1 MRLLFAA
8 ALLVTAQ
15 AASLGAEKCTWGP
28 SYWCSSVPAATRCS
42 AFAHCLDT
50 QWKHQ
55 LLDVEQTDLCAFS
68 QKMVETVRHVLT
80 LSNGQDQATHLLAST
95 CSYIKDSSERQECK
109 LLVKKYLPQ
118 VFKLINT
125 DIPKYQPPT
134 NKTICTDCR
143 TFVGDLR
150 TLISQEGSKDRF
162 LKVMDDICS
171 DFGPLDILCKAY
183 VDSTMPS
190 TFDFIA
196 DNDSQLLEEEED
208 IPCNDCRKT
217 MTSVLAFD
225 KDSHFRVRSKH
236 LFFLKMAVEKAF
248 AFICSLTTL
257 GEQKCHSLSETLPSD
272 FAAFVSRHVDAE
284 SVCTETLRCI
294 EDEDSTE
301 VMATARAPVPTD
313 FCGDCQKFFGD
324 VKAVLRNKYSA
335 PEATAL
341 AKQIICQEVGPL
353 EFECNAIL
361 EAGMPT
367 ILDLLAQE
375 DNPDKVCA
383 ALTLCPKRAD
393 VSKFDLV
400 KAFDAAWEKKSL
412 GDFKCD
418 ECAVLVQD
426 ARDLDRDPD
435 VQKGI
440 ETFLNDIC
448 GELGQDEQKRLIV
461 TMWYLSQ
468 CKDLVKQYSPQLF
481 QIIASELEPEVVCEL
496 LLRCTKPE
504 LESEEDFPAATV
516 VTPDTVLLAVDPTE
530 PTPSEYFVKKSK
542 KNSSVECAICRLA
555 MEVLDAR
562 IADNRT
568 EESVMNELEGLCNL
582 LPSTVKEPCDQFI
595 QEYTPAIVDLLLQEL
610 DPLLVCDE
618 LQVCDNGTESHYSF
632 TAPASEPEEV
642 TEKPTAE
649 EVLEVVRMPE
659 SSIEC
664 QICQLVVGTVDSII
678 GENRTEAAIQQ
689 ALDDICNILPSGI
702 RPQCLSF
709 VNEYA
714 SVVIELLLQELDPDE
729 VCVNIGLCDNSTEL
743 DYMLGDNR
751 SEPAIENALDKV
763 CTLFPDT
770 ISTEC
775 ENFVNTYAPAVIN
788 LLIQEL
794 DPKSPAVESALDR
807 VCNLLPDTISAE
819 CQSFINTYAPAVV
832 HLLIEEMDPKR
843 ICKELGL
850 CDSKPATAEVDL
862 PHTEKTAPQDDL
874 ECELCHAIITEINKI
889 IGDDRSEE
897 AIIRAVEVVC
907 DVVSG
912 DLKIQ
917 CKSEIENYG
926 PAVLDLLQHMDDPN
940 TVCRALKVCPASQKT
955 RHSPTAVK
963 TGEVCLVCQTLATY
977 AGEALNEQSTVDEVT
992 KLMEDVCGVLPT
1004 DFRSECDTVVDQF
1017 APMIIKLLADK
1028 YDPLQVCQALE
1039 LCSKENSSSQPDLLG
1054 VDACTFGPAY
1064 WCANMDNARK
1074 CKAVDHCIKNYDLKP

>member
-1 MRLLFAA
+1 MRVIHVSVRVGF
-8 ALLVTAQ
+8 
-15 AASLGAEKCTWGP
+15 
-28 SYWCSSVPAATRCS
+28 SSRRFEPIHEIGQEINFDHWHQGRVSCRCS

-80 LSNGQDQATHLLAST
+80 LSNGQEPQSVATVLGFCHP
-95 CSYIKDSSERQECK
+95 ISESNDVPVVYE
-109 LLVKKYLPQ
+109 
-118 VFKLINT
+118 
-125 DIPKYQPPT
+125 
-134 NKTICTDCR
+134 
-143 TFVGDLR
+143 
-150 TLISQEGSKDRF
+150 DRF

-196 DNDSQLLEEEED
+196 DNDNPELVCRVSTFCLDTEKVKWHTLFKKTIHKWKASMEQL
-208 IPCNDCRKT
+208 
-217 MTSVLAFD
+217 
-225 KDSHFRVRSKH
+225 
-236 LFFLKMAVEKAF
+236 
-248 AFICSLTTL
+248 
-257 GEQKCHSLSETLPSD
+257 Q
-272 FAAFVSRHVDAE
+272 DAE

-353 EFECNAIL
+353 EFE
-361 EAGMPT
+361 
-367 ILDLLAQE
+367 
-375 DNPDKVCA
+375 NPDKVCA

-400 KAFDAAWEKKSL
+400 KAFDAAWEKKS
-412 GDFKCD
+412 
-418 ECAVLVQD
+418 D

-448 GELGQDEQKRLIV
+448 GELGQDEQK
-461 TMWYLSQ
+461 

-542 KNSSVECAICRLA
+542 KNSVVYESRMKEEKQQEEEEEVKVGESVECAICRLA

-729 VCVNIGLCDNSTEL
+729 VCVNIGLCDNSTAKGEEVERMRMERGS
-743 DYMLGDNR
+743 D
-751 SEPAIENALDKV
+751 
-763 CTLFPDT
+763 
-770 ISTEC
+770 TEC

-794 DPKSPAVESALDR
+794 DPKS
-807 VCNLLPDTISAE
+807 VCKELGLCDSAE
-819 CQSFINTYAPAVV
+819 EKEEQEATREAVAGPLCDICEVVVQQLVSILGENRTESFINTYAPAVV

-889 IGDDRSEE
+889 IGDDRSEQ

-907 DVVSG
+907 DAVSG

-1074 CKAVDHCIKNYDLKP
+1074 CKVWLIDIK